1 MIAVTGATGQFGR
14 IVIQFLLRKGFRK
27 DQIAALTRNEEKPSE
42 LKGLGLSII
51 KGDYDDYASLV
62 GAFTGVNKLLFVPGR
77 ELRNRLQQNE
87 NVINAAREAGVHHV
101 VYASFE
107 RKNETDSSPLRMIAE
122 AHLLTEKLLKESG
135 LTYTVLKNNL
145 YMDLI
150 PDFIGKDIL
159 QTGTIY
165 LPAGDGKVS
174 AALRSDMA
182 GAAAE
187 VLISAGHENKV
198 YDITNTE
205 AYSYADIAKCLS
217 EITGKTINYISP
229 APEEFA
235 EALRKAGVSPRVAEI
250 TMGFALAQEQ
260 GDLDMVS
267 DDLAN
272 LIKRK
277 PVSLKD
283 YLKHFYQGQLK
294 R

>member
-1 MIAVTGATGQFGR
+1 MIVVTGATGQFGKT
-14 IVIQFLLRKGFRK
+14 VIHFLLKRGLKK
-27 DQIAALTRNEEKPSE
+27 DQIAALTRSVEKSGE
-42 LKGLGLSII
+42 LKGLGLAII

-62 GAFTGVNKLLFVPGR
+62 DAFRGVNKLLFVPGR
-77 ELRNRLQQNE
+77 ELQNRLQQNE
-87 NVINAAREAGVHHV
+87 NVVNAAREAGVQQV

-135 LTYTVLKNNL
+135 LTYTILKNNL
-145 YMDLI
+145 YMDFI
-150 PDFIGKDIL
+150 PDFIGKDVL

-187 VLISAGHENKV
+187 VLISTGHENKV
-198 YDITNTE
+198 YDITNIE
-205 AYSYADIAKCLS
+205 AYSYADIAKYLS

-235 EALRKAGVSPRVAEI
+235 EALRKAGVSARVTEI

-277 PVSLKD
+277 PVSMKD
-283 YLKHFYQGQLK
+283 YLSHFYQGQL
-294 R
+294 RT